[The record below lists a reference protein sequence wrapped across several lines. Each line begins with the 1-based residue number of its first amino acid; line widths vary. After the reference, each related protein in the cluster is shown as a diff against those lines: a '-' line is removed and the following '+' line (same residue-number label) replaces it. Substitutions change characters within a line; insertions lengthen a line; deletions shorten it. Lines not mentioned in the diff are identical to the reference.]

1 MSGQVVMPHVE
12 PNAASEPHAG
22 HAEPN
27 AVESEWQTL
36 STDASFDGAA
46 QPVHQLGV
54 IHLAGVLCL

>member
-1 MSGQVVMPHVE
+1 MPHVE

-46 QPVHQLGV
+46 QAVHQLGV